1 MITLTTVAAQ
11 IEAGARLL
19 QCTRWMQERDHHPI
33 TDMAVRSLGLYVEAI
48 RAAEGRR
55 SGSPW
60 LISHELRHDLAAAV
74 PGERLESMTADWL
87 LDSYV
92 ACHLSSLVSAVRVIE
107 VVYLEDDD
115 SRANRMLGDALFECL
130 HWIESARQ
138 QLVELIDPDEAL
150 PEAA

>member
-1 MITLTTVAAQ
+1 MSTLATVAAQ

-48 RAAEGRR
+48 RAAESRR
-55 SGSPW
+55 AGSPW
-60 LISHELRHDLAAAV
+60 VVSQDLRHDLAVAL
-74 PGERLESMTADWL
+74 PGEHIEEVTADWL

-92 ACHLSSLVSAVRVIE
+92 ACHLSSLASAVRV
-107 VVYLEDDD
+107 VSTVYLEDDD
-115 SRANRMLGDALFECL
+115 SRANQVLGDALFECL

-138 QLVELIDPDEAL
+138 QLIDLIDPEEAL
-150 PEAA
+150 PAAA